1 MIVLLSRLIPARY
14 RAEVM
19 ADLRE
24 RHHGWGLLLAVLR
37 SARDARQAGH
47 EPGAH
52 WFAGLGPD
60 LRGAWRS
67 LAARPGA
74 SMSLVLI
81 LALAMALN
89 TAMAAVGYAV
99 LYRPL
104 PFSNPERIVF
114 VWNSSPASP
123 METLTPARA
132 LDLRAQVSAFESAA
146 LIGHMSFTV
155 SDRGPAQRWYGASV
169 SSSFFD
175 VVGTPA
181 HVGRTFQA
189 TEADRNVVVLS
200 HQLWLDQ
207 FGGDPRVVG
216 SRVTMNGTP
225 RTIVGVMGPD
235 FYWPSITSDTTANN
249 PPLFW
254 TCAPPHDVP
263 ERAMAF
269 DEDITRNRTMG
280 FLRMVARLKPRTSVD
295 QASQE
300 ASAVAARL
308 GAEYPLADGGRGVQ
322 LVDPH
327 SQLFG
332 SVRSPLTLIFVA
344 SALVVLAAC
353 VNVGCLLLVR
363 QSSRQREFAVRTA
376 IGAGRARLVRA
387 LSLEALLLSS
397 AAGVAGLLGAT
408 ALVRVIVRLAP
419 PTVGRLEEVS
429 ISWPVMALA
438 AGVVLL
444 VSLVLGVVSGLVFWR
459 DRASQDLRAHGSA
472 SAGRSRTRQA
482 LVALECALAMALL
495 AGAALFARSLITLE
509 HVDVG
514 LNPDR
519 LLTFDMQL
527 TGERAEYQRE
537 QLAFYD
543 QMFERV
549 RALPGVTAASGAL
562 TLPIGGDDF
571 GAGAFPE
578 GRPIPPPGESA
589 RVGFQIVWDNWFD
602 TLGMRLT
609 RGRDFGPL
617 DLGSSTQVAVI
628 NERLAQQLWPD
639 GDPLGRRLKYARQD
653 DAPWLTVVGVVSDV
667 RHYGPGEPARPEIY
681 LPYRQMTQAMM
692 AVAIRTTG
700 DPMALVADVRAAIAA
715 VDPTQPMSGVDTMA
729 QHLDR
734 TFGRARFLSQLTLA
748 FGMSA
753 CLLTVIGIFGV
764 TSYTVSQRTREFGVR
779 SALGAT
785 PSVMLRDVLR
795 QSLGPVVVGIGAGLV
810 LAAWTARMAASLL
823 HDTPWSDPVAYAVAA
838 GVLAVTTV
846 VAVLIPARRA
856 SQVDPVL
863 ALRD

>member
-1 MIVLLSRLIPARY
+1 MIELLSRLIPARY

-24 RHHGWGLLLAVLR
+24 RHQGRGLLLAVLR
-37 SARDARQAGH
+37 SARDARRAGH

-60 LRGAWRS
+60 VRGAWRS

-104 PFSNPERIVF
+104 PFSDPERIVF

-155 SDRGPAQRWYGASV
+155 SGRGPAQRWYGASV

-181 HVGRTFQA
+181 RVGRTFQT
-189 TEADRNVVVLS
+189 TEPDRNVIVLS

-207 FGGDPRVVG
+207 FGGDPQVVG
-216 SRVTMNGTP
+216 DRVTMNGTP

-263 ERAMAF
+263 ERAMPF
-269 DEDITRNRTMG
+269 DEDVTRNRTMG
-280 FLRMVARLKPRTSVD
+280 FLRMVARVKPLTSVD
-295 QASQE
+295 EASQE

-308 GAEYPLADGGRGVQ
+308 GAEYPLTDGGRGVQ
-322 LVDPH
+322 LVGPH

-353 VNVGCLLLVR
+353 INVGCLLLVR

-397 AAGVAGLLGAT
+397 AAGVTGLLGAT

-419 PTVGRLEEVS
+419 PTVGRLEDVS
-429 ISWPVMALA
+429 ISWPVMVMA

-444 VSLVLGVVSGLVFWR
+444 VSLVLSVVSGLVFWR

-617 DLGSSTQVAVI
+617 DLVSSTQVAVI

-653 DAPWLTVVGVVSDV
+653 DAPWLTVIGVVSDV

-700 DPMALVADVRAAIAA
+700 DPMALVADVRAAVAA
-715 VDPTQPMSGVDTMA
+715 VDSTQPMSGVDTMA
-729 QHLDR
+729 AHLDR

-748 FGMSA
+748 FGISA
-753 CLLTVIGIFGV
+753 CVLTVIGIFGV

-785 PSVMLRDVLR
+785 ASVMLRDVLR

-846 VAVLIPARRA
+846 AAVLIPARRA